1 MTDFR
6 ETRNQAP
13 QIDTIGWLFVALV
26 LLITAVAAIVA
37 YHGNSSK
44 VANISERPAIGRSG

>member
-1 MTDFR
+1 MTDFH

-13 QIDTIGWLFVALV
+13 QIDTIGWFFVALV

-37 YHGNSSK
+37 YDGNSSK
-44 VANISERPAIGRSG
+44 VANTSEPPAVGRSG

>member
-1 MTDFR
+1 MTDFH
-6 ETRNQAP
+6 ETQNQAP
-13 QIDTIGWLFVALV
+13 QIDTIGWFFVALV